1 MKKLSILFLII
12 SSLAINLPFAQAQRR
27 NLKPAAATPATQ
39 RSVDQI
45 TAAQMR
51 ALLTFIASDEMEG
64 RDTPSRGLD
73 TTAKFIAMNL
83 TRWGFKPAGDVGTFF
98 QRIALRR
105 DIVDTAQTRVEFKGQ
120 TLTAGDD

>member
-51 ALLTFIASDEMEG
+51 ADAWNGYE
-64 RDTPSRGLD
+64 
-73 TTAKFIAMNL
+73 
-83 TRWGFKPAGDVGTFF
+83 
-98 QRIALRR
+98 RR
-105 DIVDTAQTRVEFKGQ
+105 RAERRR
-120 TLTAGDD
+120 